1 MTADLA
7 MMPAW
12 QLVKL
17 FKARKASPVEAAKA
31 AIARIDAFNPQLNA
45 FQHLDPDGALRAA
58 RASEKRWKKGGKRLS
73 DIDGVP
79 ITIKDMVLTKGL
91 PTRMGSLATD
101 ENGPWPVDAP
111 VAQRLREAG
120 TVLLGKT
127 TSPEYGWKGVTDSR
141 LFGAT
146 HNPWKIGRTP
156 GGSSGGGVAAEAV
169 GMGTLAVGTDG
180 AGSVRIPCSFTGLFG
195 LKPTQGRVPLWPP
208 SAQGTLSHI
217 GPMSRTVRDAAMM
230 MNVMARYDARDA
242 YARPDDEE
250 DFLKGFEKGVKGLTI
265 AYSPNLGFVEKEKID
280 RDVAAAVEAAAKIF
294 RTLGA
299 KVVEDS
305 PDLMGLDP
313 RRILNAHWQSNVAVL
328 LKSFSP
334 EKRELMDPGLVK
346 AADVG
351 ANLGQEA
358 VVTAIQQ
365 RQHLGVIMNQFLDK
379 YDLLLTPTMPVTAF
393 NVNENGAWGG
403 DGVDIGWTPFTL
415 TFNLT
420 RQPAATIPCGLDRE
434 GLPIGLQ
441 IVGGH
446 ARDALVL
453 RAAAAYE
460 KVRPIPAPPMAHQI

>member
-7 MMPAW
+7 MMPAHE
-12 QLVKL
+12 LVKL
-17 FKARKASPVEAAKA
+17 FKSRKASPVEATRA
-31 AIARIDAFNPQLNA
+31 AIARIEALNPQLNA

-79 ITIKDMVLTKGL
+79 ITIKDMVLTKGM

-101 ENGPWPVDAP
+101 ENGPWTVDAP

-127 TSPEYGWKGVTDSR
+127 TSPEYGWKGVTDSK

-169 GMGTLAVGTDG
+169 GMGNLAIGTDG

-217 GPMSRTVRDAAMM
+217 GPMTRTVRDAAMM
-230 MNVMARYDARDA
+230 MNVIARYDARDA

-250 DFLKGFEKGVKGLTI
+250 NFLKGFDKGVKGLRI

-280 RDVAAAVEAAAKIF
+280 RDVAVAVDAAVKVF
-294 RTLGA
+294 KTLGA
-299 KVVEDS
+299 RVVEDS
-305 PDLMGLDP
+305 PDLQGLDP
-313 RRILNAHWQSNVAVL
+313 RRILNAHWQSNVALL
-328 LKSFSP
+328 LKSYSA
-334 EKRELMDPGLVK
+334 EKQELMDPGLIK
-346 AADVG
+346 AAAVG
-351 ANLGQEA
+351 AALGQDA
-358 VVTAIQQ
+358 VVTAIAQ
-365 RQHLGVIMNQFLDK
+365 RQALGVIMNTFMAK

-393 NVNENGAWGG
+393 AVNEPAAWGG
-403 DGVDIGWTPFTL
+403 DGIDIGWTPFTL

-441 IVGGH
+441 IVGAH

-460 KVRPIPAPPMAHQI
+460 RVRPIPAPPMAHQV

>member
-7 MMPAW
+7 MMPAHE
-12 QLVKL
+12 LVKL
-17 FKARKASPVEAAKA
+17 YKSREASPVETTKA

-45 FQHLDPDGALRAA
+45 FQHLDPDAALRAA

-79 ITIKDMVLTKGL
+79 ITIKDMVLTKGM
-91 PTRMGSLATD
+91 PTRMGSAATD
-101 ENGPWPVDAP
+101 ENGPWTVDSP

-127 TSPEYGWKGVTDSR
+127 TSPEYGWKGVTDSK

-146 HNPWKIGRTP
+146 HNPWKLGRTS

-169 GMGTLAVGTDG
+169 GMGNLAIGTDG

-217 GPMSRTVRDAAMM
+217 GPMTRTVRDAAMM
-230 MNVMARYDARDA
+230 MNVIARYDARDA

-250 DFLKGFEKGVKGLTI
+250 NFLKGFDKGVKGLRI

-280 RDVAAAVEAAAKIF
+280 RDVAVAVEQAVKVF
-294 RTLGA
+294 KTLGA

-305 PDLMGLDP
+305 PDLQGLDP
-313 RRILNAHWQSNVAVL
+313 RKILNAHWQSNVALL
-328 LKSFSP
+328 LKNFSA
-334 EKRELMDPGLVK
+334 EKQELMDPGLLK
-346 AADVG
+346 AAHVG

-358 VVTAIQQ
+358 VVTAIHQ
-365 RQHLGVIMNQFLDK
+365 RQTLGVIMNNFMAK

-393 NVNENGAWGG
+393 AVNEPAAWGG

-415 TFNLT
+415 IFNLT

-434 GLPIGLQ
+434 GMPIGLQ
-441 IVGGH
+441 IVSAH
-446 ARDALVL
+446 ARDALIL

-460 KVRPIPAPPMAHQI
+460 RVRPIPAPPMAHQV

>member
-7 MMPAW
+7 MMPAH

-17 FKARKASPVEAAKA
+17 FKSRKASPVEAAKA
-31 AIARIDAFNPQLNA
+31 ALARIEAFNPQLNA

-73 DIDGVP
+73 DLDGVP
-79 ITIKDMVLTKGL
+79 VTIKDMVLTKGL

-101 ENGPWPVDAP
+101 ADGPWNIDAP
-111 VAQRLREAG
+111 AAQRLREAG

-127 TSPEYGWKGVTDSR
+127 TSPEYGWKGVTDSA

-169 GMGTLAVGTDG
+169 GMGSLAVGTDG

-195 LKPTQGRVPLWPP
+195 LKPTQARIPVYPP
-208 SAQGTLSHI
+208 SAQGTLSHV
-217 GPMSRTVRDAAMM
+217 GPMTRTVLDAAMM
-230 MNVMARYDARDA
+230 MNVMARPDPRDP
-242 YARPDDEE
+242 YGRPDDEE
-250 DFLKGFEKGVKGLTI
+250 NYRKGLDKGVKHLTI

-280 RDVAAAVEAAAKIF
+280 RDVAVAVEHAAKVF
-294 RTLGA
+294 KTLGA

-313 RRILNAHWQSNVAVL
+313 RQILNAHWQSNVAVL
-328 LKSFSP
+328 VKSFSE
-334 EKRELMDPGLVK
+334 EKRALMDPGLLK
-346 AADVG
+346 AAGVG

-358 VVTAIQQ
+358 VVTAIHQ
-365 RQHLGVIMNQFLDK
+365 RQQLAVIMNQYMAK

-393 NVNENGAWGG
+393 PIFQNGAWGG

-441 IVGGH
+441 IVSGH

-460 KVRPIPAPPMAHQI
+460 RVRPIPAPPMAHQV